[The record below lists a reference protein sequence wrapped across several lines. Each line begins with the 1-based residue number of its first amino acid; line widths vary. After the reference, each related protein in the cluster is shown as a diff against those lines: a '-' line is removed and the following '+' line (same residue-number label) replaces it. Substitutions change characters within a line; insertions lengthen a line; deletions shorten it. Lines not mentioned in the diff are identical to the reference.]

1 MLIAH
6 ERFADAARRGRRR
19 GEAARRPTATPS
31 ATVEGFRPYA
41 ELLDGQPESAP
52 ADRTLG
58 WVMNYTSGTTGRPR
72 GIRRPLPGKL
82 PEETYLGGFLGIFG
96 IRPFDDN
103 VHLVCSP
110 LYHTAVLQFAGASLH
125 IGHPLV
131 LMDKWTPEEMLRLI
145 DTHKCTH
152 THMVPTQ
159 FHRLLALP
167 EEVHGARTTSP
178 RCGTPS
184 TAPRPAPTTSSGP

>member
-1 MLIAH
+1 
-6 ERFADAARRGRRR
+6 
-19 GEAARRPTATPS
+19 
-31 ATVEGFRPYA
+31 
-41 ELLDGQPESAP
+41 
-52 ADRTLG
+52 
-58 WVMNYTSGTTGRPR
+58 MNYTSGTTGRPR

-110 LYHTAVLQFAGASLH
+110 LYHTAVLQFASAALH

-131 LMDKWTPEEMLRLI
+131 LMDGWAPEEMLRLI
-145 DTHKCTH
+145 DTHRCTH

-167 EEVHGARTTSP
+167 DDVKGRYDVSSMRHAIHGA
-178 RCGTPS
+178 
-184 TAPRPAPTTSSGP
+184 APCPTM